1 MWLDLSAERKRYL
14 LQVVPLT
21 PPLFILDAVLEP
33 KVWTKRRRS
42 HIVHISSLLFTNPT
56 MTTQGYSLTA
66 ATKQERG
73 DNNVFVRHR
82 LKSTPTYRRG
92 LKIIA
97 NWIATTLSLA
107 DMIVSTPQTL
117 SMYIILSPC
126 QRQGCEETLP
136 EAQRTQGIASQLE

>member
-1 MWLDLSAERKRYL
+1 MADRRCGWIYL
-14 LQVVPLT
+14 LKGKDICCKLSHSPR
-21 PPLFILDAVLEP
+21 PCSY
-33 KVWTKRRRS
+33 WTLCWSQRFGRREEEATS
-42 HIVHISSLLFTNPT
+42 SSLLFTNPT

-82 LKSTPTYRRG
+82 LKKTPTYRRG

-136 EAQRTQGIASQLE
+136 EAQRQ